1 MAKKTTT
8 AIVADPELTQLSGE
22 HYVDWPAITGGAVLA
37 AAISIVLVQ
46 FGGAIGLSADGLG
59 TERGIGAGLLAL
71 ATGIWIVWTACVS
84 AMAGGYVAGRAR
96 PRIGD
101 ATEDEI
107 EFRDG
112 MHGLLVWGLAT
123 LIAAAGLGF
132 AALAS
137 GIAATAAASAP
148 DVAAG
153 TAPEAEAALADFARR
168 SGVVFGFA
176 TAAGAAVSAAV
187 AWYAATI
194 GGEHRDQGVNVY
206 GFVPAF
212 LKRPAA

>member
-8 AIVADPELTQLSGE
+8 AIVADPELTQISGG
-22 HYVDWPAITGGAVLA
+22 HYVDWAAVMGGSVLA

-46 FGGAIGLSADGLG
+46 FGGAIGLSADGFDADQ
-59 TERGIGAGLLAL
+59 GIGAGLLAL
-71 ATGIWIVWTACVS
+71 ATGIWIIWTACMS
-84 AMAGGYVAGRAR
+84 AMAGGYIAGRAR

-101 ATEDEI
+101 ASEDEV

-112 MHGLLVWGLAT
+112 MHGVLVWGLAT
-123 LIAAAGLGF
+123 LIAAAGIGF

-137 GIAATAAASAP
+137 GLAAAAASAAP
-148 DVAAG
+148 DLAAN
-153 TAPEAEAALADFARR
+153 TTPEAEAALADFARR

-176 TAAGAAVSAAV
+176 TAAGATISAAV
-187 AWYAATI
+187 AWYAATL
-194 GGEHRDQGVNVY
+194 GGEHRDQGINVY

>member
-1 MAKKTTT
+1 MAKKTTA
-8 AIVADPELTQLSGE
+8 AIVTEPELTQLSGG
-22 HYVDWPAITGGAVLA
+22 HYVDWAAVAGGSILA

-46 FGGAIGLSADGLG
+46 FGGAIGLSADGFG
-59 TERGIGAGLLAL
+59 AERGIGAGLLAV

-84 AMAGGYVAGRAR
+84 AMAGGYIAGRSR

-101 ATEDEI
+101 ATDDEV

-112 MHGLLVWGLAT
+112 MHGILVWGLAT
-123 LIAAAGLGF
+123 LIAAAGFGF

-137 GIAATAAASAP
+137 GLAAAA
-148 DVAAG
+148 AAG
-153 TAPEAEAALADFARR
+153 SPEATSMAPEAEAALADFARR
-168 SGVVFGFA
+168 SGVVLGFA
-176 TAAGAAVSAAV
+176 TAAGSALSAAV
-187 AWYAATI
+187 AWYAATL
-194 GGEHRDQGVNVY
+194 GGEHRDQGINVY